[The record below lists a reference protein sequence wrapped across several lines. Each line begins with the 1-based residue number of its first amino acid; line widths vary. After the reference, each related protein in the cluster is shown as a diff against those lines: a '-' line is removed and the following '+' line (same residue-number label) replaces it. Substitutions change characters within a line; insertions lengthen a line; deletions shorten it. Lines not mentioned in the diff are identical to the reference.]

1 MTHISVFFSVKLYSM
16 ALCATV
22 QEEEEDSRACKLD
35 GQRRCVPQSVE
46 KMTTKAAFI
55 RFYNC
60 QK

>member
-1 MTHISVFFSVKLYSM
+1 M